1 MSLLPFINHL
11 CSQRFQAGEQRLHRP
26 PAHLLRSIQ
35 MPDALLQT
43 QKRRQETGGRSC
55 ASNVN
60 GCFLFGDPPAKPP
73 HADFLRRFIRGDGK
87 AQIGNA
93 LHQIAGI
100 IGKQCPFQD
109 AVPVGKHG
117 EQKRTVCDAFG
128 TGHPYRKRFFLSR
141 LFVNTFIN
149 IPHLVDLFCHGI
161 CPLFPVC
168 LIQSSFSRAGTAFL
182 NFTQDHGTIL
192 FDMRQ
197 HPMSLSEAHAAGTV
211 IAIRSAPQQEMG
223 PVHSN
228 RSEEEHDQGHF

>member
-1 MSLLPFINHL
+1 MPLLPFINHL
-11 CSQRFQAGEQRLHRP
+11 CSQRFQTGEQRLHGP
-26 PAHLLRSIQ
+26 SAHLLRSIQ
-35 MPDALLQT
+35 MPDALLQP
-43 QKRRQETGGRSC
+43 QKRRQETGGRSG
-55 ASNVN
+55 ASHVN
-60 GCFLFGDPPAKPP
+60 SGLPFRKPSAKPL
-73 HADFLRRFIRGDGK
+73 HADLFPLFIRSDGK

-93 LHQIAGI
+93 LRQIAGI
-100 IGKQCPFQD
+100 IGKQCPFQY

-128 TGHPYRKRFFLSR
+128 TGYPYRERFFLSR

-168 LIQSSFSRAGTAFL
+168 LIQSSFSRAGTASL
-182 NFTQDHGTIL
+182 NFVQEHGTIL

-197 HPMSLSEAHAAGTV
+197 HPMSLSEAHVAGTV